1 MTDYGVISDVPTSHA
16 TLPGQ
21 DLRQPPGTALIG
33 GFQGSADSL
42 HLTLAQLALEDGSRV
57 AHVQVGAH
65 RCFDRLE
72 FIVEFMKPNLESI
85 GAKRGRLRSL
95 SRWLRR

>member
-16 TLPGQ
+16 TLPEQ
-21 DLRQPPGTALIG
+21 DLRQPPGTALLG
-33 GFQGSADSL
+33 GFQGSADTL
-42 HLTLAQLALEDGSRV
+42 KLTLVPLALEDRSRIT
-57 AHVQVGAH
+57 HVQVGAH

-72 FIVEFMKPNLESI
+72 FIVEFMKPYLVSI

>member
-1 MTDYGVISDVPTSHA
+1 MTDYGVISDVPASHA

-21 DLRQPPGTALIG
+21 DLRHHRVPRCSWAPGQRRHREAHPGPLP
-33 GFQGSADSL
+33 
-42 HLTLAQLALEDGSRV
+42 LEDRSRV

-72 FIVEFMKPNLESI
+72 FIVEFMKPYLESI

>member
-1 MTDYGVISDVPTSHA
+1 MTDYGVISDVATSHA
-16 TLPGQ
+16 TLPDQ
-21 DLRQPPGTALIG
+21 YLRQPPGTALPG
-33 GFQGSADSL
+33 ELQDFADTL
-42 HLTLAQLALEDGSRV
+42 KLTLVPLAPEDRSRV
-57 AHVQVGAH
+57 AHVQAGVH

-72 FIVEFMKPNLESI
+72 FIVEFMKPYLESI

>member
-1 MTDYGVISDVPTSHA
+1 MTDYGVISDVPASHA

-21 DLRQPPGTALIG
+21 DLRQPPGTALPG
-33 GFQGSADSL
+33 GLQGSADTL
-42 HLTLAQLALEDGSRV
+42 ELTLVPLPLKDRSRV
-57 AHVQVGAH
+57 AHVQAGA
-65 RCFDRLE
+65 RRRFDRPE
-72 FIVEFMKPNLESI
+72 FIVEFMKPYLESI